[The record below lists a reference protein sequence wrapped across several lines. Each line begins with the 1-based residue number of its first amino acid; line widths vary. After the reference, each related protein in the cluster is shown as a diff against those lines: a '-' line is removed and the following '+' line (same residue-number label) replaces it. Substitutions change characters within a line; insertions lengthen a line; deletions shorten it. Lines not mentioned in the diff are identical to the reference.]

1 MSVFRLSGDKPGAQ
15 LKLDTRA
22 DAEPHLRPLVES
34 RDFVEVHFGGH
45 TLGVGACEAVADALK
60 THEIK
65 LRQLSRAEKKSAEP
79 EIEEE
84 IVPAPT
90 IIQTAAHEAEEATT
104 PSKPRKPGQR
114 DPRNE
119 PIRCL
124 TYKDPFDAV
133 YKKYV
138 RLRRSR
144 RSLIGAQIF
153 TADGS
158 YLLGGMMMCV
168 AAVRR
173 S

>member
-1 MSVFRLSGDKPGAQ
+1 MGVDVASFGDYFA
-15 LKLDTRA
+15 DTR
-22 DAEPHLRPLVES
+22 
-34 RDFVEVHFGGH
+34 
-45 TLGVGACEAVADALK
+45 VADALK

-65 LRQLSRAEKKSAEP
+65 LRQLSRAEKKGAEP

-144 RSLIGAQIF
+144 RTLIGAQIF

-158 YLLGGMMMCV
+158 YLLGGMMMCGTTI
-168 AAVRR
+168 RR